1 MSIPVR
7 RYLQLLQ
14 RYLRP
19 EWAQVAWLA
28 LLLVLSIALQL
39 INPQVL
45 RRFLDLAA
53 GETSG
58 GLSLEALALLF
69 IALAF
74 GAQVVNVLARYLSES
89 VSWRAT
95 NALRADL
102 AEHCLRLDLGF
113 HKSRTPGEMVER
125 IDGDVTALSQ
135 FFSQLFIG
143 VIANLALM
151 AGILVL
157 VFREDWRAGLAM
169 TAFTFFTLWVLG
181 KIRTISV
188 PHITRQRQAAAE
200 FYGFLGEVL
209 AGTEAIRASG
219 ARSHML
225 RRHLR
230 MVQAFYRHNLKASMM
245 FCLMWGS
252 SILTFALGAALSLG
266 VGAWLHA
273 RGAATAGTVYLLFHY
288 TELIRRPIE
297 QVRVHLQE
305 LQRAGASVERVE
317 ELFALRTHVPD
328 GPGRPLPEGALSV
341 ELDGVSFAYEPGA
354 PVLSGVDLYLRPGE
368 VLGLLGRTGSG
379 KSTVARLLLRFY
391 DPDEGAVRLGGV
403 DLREAKVAAVR
414 SRVGFVTQDVQLF
427 AGTVRDNLTFFDP
440 GVSDERLRDVLD
452 QLGLGPWLQSLPQ
465 GLDTPLESGGG
476 GLSAGEAQLLAL
488 ARVFLADP
496 GLVIL
501 DEASSRLDPATEAL
515 VERAVDRLLE
525 GRTGIII
532 AHRLATVDRADTIL
546 ILEEGRVVERGVRAG
561 LAADPASRFARLLR
575 TGVEEVLV

>member
-7 RYLQLLQ
+7 RYLQLLH

-19 EWAQVAWLA
+19 EWAQVTWLA
-28 LLLVLSIALQL
+28 LLLVISIALQL
-39 INPQVL
+39 LNPQVL

-53 GETSG
+53 GEVSG
-58 GLSLEALALLF
+58 GPSLTALARLF
-69 IALAF
+69 IALAL
-74 GAQVVNVLARYLSES
+74 GAEVVNVLARYLSES

-113 HKSRTPGEMVER
+113 HKGRTPGEMVER
-125 IDGDVTALSQ
+125 IDGDVMALSQ

-143 VIANLALM
+143 VLANLALM

-157 VFREDWRAGLAM
+157 VFRENWRAGLAM
-169 TAFTFFTLWVLG
+169 TAFALFTLWLLG
-181 KIRTISV
+181 KIRTISL
-188 PHITRQRQAAAE
+188 PHLTRQRQAAAE

-209 AGTEAIRASG
+209 SGTEAIRVSG

-225 RRHLR
+225 RRHLA
-230 MVQAFYRHNLKASMM
+230 MVQDFYRHNLKATMM
-245 FCLMWGS
+245 FGLMWGS
-252 SILTFALGAALSLG
+252 SIVTFALGTAISLG

-288 TELIRRPIE
+288 TQLIRRPIE
-297 QVRVHLQE
+297 QIRVHLQE
-305 LQRAGASVERVE
+305 LQRAGAAVERVE
-317 ELFALRTHVPD
+317 ELFALRTSVPD
-328 GPGRPLPEGALSV
+328 GPGRPLPAGALSV
-341 ELDGVSFAYEPGA
+341 ELAGVSFAYEPGA
-354 PVLSGVDLYLRPGE
+354 PALKDVDLCLRPGE
-368 VLGLLGRTGSG
+368 ILGLLGRTGSG
-379 KSTVARLLLRFY
+379 KSTLARLLLRFY
-391 DPDEGAVRLGGV
+391 DPDEGVVRLGGV
-403 DLREAKVAAVR
+403 DIREAKVAAVR

-427 AGTVRDNLTFFDP
+427 AGTVRDNITFFDP
-440 GVSDERLRDVLD
+440 NVTDERLRQVLN
-452 QLGLGPWLQSLPQ
+452 QLGLGPWLESLPQ

-532 AHRLATVDRADTIL
+532 AHRLATVERADTIL
-546 ILEEGRVVERGVRAG
+546 ILEDGEVVERGARAG